1 MTKIQISKHK
11 KRGVQNALFWS
22 LNIDGFVKSPKRT
35 HFQISHLVNSIGYN
49 IEIR

>member
-22 LNIDGFVKSPKRT
+22 LNIDGFVKSRVFLFLDSRLRGNDNKT
-35 HFQISHLVNSIGYN
+35 FN
-49 IEIR
+49 IR